1 MLRDKNNNQGLVD
14 GSALVPCSVPANRS
28 NGEQWKRLWCD
39 HCNCTGH
46 TRDTCWKIHG
56 KPANWTPRRQPEGRG
71 FQAQTSTSDPNINF
85 NKSEGFESATIRLN
99 KEQIE
104 QLYKLLNQSSL
115 TRTNGNS
122 NIGSCSVAQKGT
134 LLTALNAIRTK
145 GMVWIVDSRALDHM
159 TGTTKVF
166 SSYIP
171 CDEGQKIKKVDGTLS
186 PVAGKGTVSFSDS
199 LELNYVL
206 YVPNL
211 SCNLLSV
218 RKLTKDL
225 NCTAKFFPS
234 CCEFQDLS
242 SGRTIGKA
250 RECDGLYY
258 YEDSAMEN
266 GQANAASSE
275 LDFFSSNDEIMSGH
289 FRLGHPNFLYLK
301 SLFPA
306 LFGNKNVSDFQC
318 EIAKLQKAIKIP
330 THHDFIKPHN
340 LFP

>member
-134 LLTALNAIRTK
+134 LLTAL
-145 GMVWIVDSRALDHM
+145 
-159 TGTTKVF
+159 
-166 SSYIP
+166 
-171 CDEGQKIKKVDGTLS
+171 
-186 PVAGKGTVSFSDS
+186 
-199 LELNYVL
+199 
-206 YVPNL
+206 
-211 SCNLLSV
+211 
-218 RKLTKDL
+218 
-225 NCTAKFFPS
+225 FF
-234 CCEFQDLS
+234 
-242 SGRTIGKA
+242 
-250 RECDGLYY
+250 
-258 YEDSAMEN
+258 
-266 GQANAASSE
+266 
-275 LDFFSSNDEIMSGH
+275 FF
-289 FRLGHPNFLYLK
+289 
-301 SLFPA
+301 
-306 LFGNKNVSDFQC
+306 
-318 EIAKLQKAIKIP
+318 
-330 THHDFIKPHN
+330 
-340 LFP
+340 